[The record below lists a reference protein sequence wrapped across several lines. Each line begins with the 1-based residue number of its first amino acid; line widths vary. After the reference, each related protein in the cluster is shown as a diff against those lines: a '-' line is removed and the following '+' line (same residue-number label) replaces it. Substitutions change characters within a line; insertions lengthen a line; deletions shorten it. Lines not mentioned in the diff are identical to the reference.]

1 MILRDKAIVI
11 TGGSLGIGFAT
22 AKKCAQEGAQVIIA
36 ARNKEYLERALES
49 IREISDKGHD
59 CYSLDVSNFNEVKAF
74 AEWCNK
80 KNYYLNAL
88 VNCAGIYGPI
98 GKSTEI
104 DMGDFANAINI
115 NLLGTV
121 FMCSAFAPCLVSKSN
136 KKIINYSGGGAA
148 TPFPNYSAY
157 AVSKTAIVRFTENLA
172 LELADKKIDVNCI
185 APGFVVTRLHEQT
198 LMAGPENAGPSFYDN
213 TKKQIESGGV
223 SAEKAADLTAFLI
236 SEMSDGITGK
246 FISAPWDPWR
256 DLEFQELLKTDK
268 DIATIRRI
276 DNKYF
281 KKI

>member
-256 DLEFQELLKTDK
+256 DSDFQKLLKTDK